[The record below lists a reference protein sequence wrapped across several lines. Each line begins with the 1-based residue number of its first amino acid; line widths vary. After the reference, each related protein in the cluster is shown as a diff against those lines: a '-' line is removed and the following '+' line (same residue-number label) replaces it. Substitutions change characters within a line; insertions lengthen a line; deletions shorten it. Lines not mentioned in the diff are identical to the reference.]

1 MTKPTLI
8 LLPGMP
14 FDADLWSHQVER
26 LAEVA
31 SPLVVETFTA
41 DTLGGLAENVLAAA
55 DGPFLLA
62 GLSLG
67 GYVAQEVMRRAPDRV
82 SKLALLNTNAR
93 PDTEES
99 AAARRAA
106 MESARE
112 RGMEPILDSTGP
124 RLISPSRLGDA
135 ELLARIRAMGR
146 RVGLEG
152 YLRQQ
157 AAIMSR
163 PDGRPS
169 LGAIRC
175 PTLVVAGR
183 DDKGS
188 SPEIMAEM
196 TDRIPG
202 SRLAVIEDCGHL
214 SPIERPQAV
223 TALLR
228 DWILYA

>member
-31 SPLVVETFTA
+31 APLVVETHTA
-41 DTLGGLAENVLAAA
+41 DSLAGLAENALNAV

-67 GYVAQEVMRRAPDRV
+67 GYVALDVMRRAPERV
-82 SKLALLNTNAR
+82 LKLALVNTNAR

-99 AAARRAA
+99 AAQRRAA
-106 MESARE
+106 MDLARE
-112 RGMEPILDSTGP
+112 KGMGPILDAAGP
-124 RLISPSRLGDA
+124 RSVSPTRAGDA
-135 ELLARIRAMGR
+135 ALLARIRAMGE

-157 AAIMSR
+157 AAILGR

-169 LGAIRC
+169 LSAIRC
-175 PTLVVAGR
+175 PTLAIAGR

-196 TDRIPG
+196 TDHIPG
-202 SRLAVIEDCGHL
+202 SRLAVIDDCGHL
-214 SPIERPQAV
+214 SPIERPYAV
-223 TALLR
+223 TALMR

>member
-14 FDADLWSHQVER
+14 HDADLWAHQ
-26 LAEVA
+26 LKHLSEVA
-31 SPLVVETFTA
+31 VPLVIETHTA
-41 DTLGGLAENVLAAA
+41 DSLGALAENVLSAT
-55 DGPFLLA
+55 DGSFLLA

-67 GYVAQEVMRRAPDRV
+67 GYVAQEVMRRDPERV
-82 SKLALLNTNAR
+82 LKLALVNTNAR
-93 PDTEES
+93 ADTEES
-99 AAARRAA
+99 AAQRRSAMALARDK
-106 MESARE
+106 
-112 RGMEPILDSTGP
+112 GMGSILDASGP
-124 RLISPSRLGDA
+124 RSVSPTRLDDTA
-135 ELLARIRAMGR
+135 LLARVRAMGE

-163 PDGRPS
+163 PDGRPFLS
-169 LGAIRC
+169 AIRC
-175 PTLVVAGR
+175 PTLAIAGR

-214 SPIERPQAV
+214 SPIERPYAV

-228 DWILYA
+228 DWIVYA